1 MCTGDKYRGVPHDR
15 HFRPTHDFT
24 LLVKLIVC
32 EEIWIWLMLEP
43 FSMGSFH
50 SDNSFSD
57 SGSGRAQRNLLNQQ
71 RPAMIAVCSSAGAS
85 NG

>member
-1 MCTGDKYRGVPHDR
+1 MCTGDKYRGVLYDR

-24 LLVKLIVC
+24 LLVKLIVY

-50 SDNSFSD
+50 SDNSF
-57 SGSGRAQRNLLNQQ
+57 RQRFGQ
-71 RPAMIAVCSSAGAS
+71 GAA
-85 NG
+85 